1 ARIGPCTGS
10 VRLSRPQPQQIEG
23 SHSGPLPRCSALCV
37 QLSPGGCLVCYRR
50 VSLLAARS
58 RDGLLSGPTAGARHL
73 CDGASDFGPPYRS
86 SDPSRGGGI
95 GPSRRPALASSVS
108 SYQRVLR
115 SSPSLGR
122 KAMAGSVGFVG
133 LGNMGR
139 PMALN
144 LVKAGFELVVH
155 DIDSARLEPLVAA
168 GATVKTSPEAVAAS
182 CHRTICMVETT
193 AQAEA
198 VILGE
203 RGIIQTA
210 KQGDIVLCMSTIDPL
225 AARRFSQQLA
235 QKGVAMLDAPVSGGT
250 HGAAAGTLSVIVGGP
265 AETFAASEDLF
276 RAMGKNIFH
285 VGDLGHGLAM
295 KLINNM
301 LGQIATVAIA
311 EALVFGKKAGLD
323 PGKIFEV
330 VSVSTGNSVQFQN
343 RVPRML
349 ARNFAP
355 GGTIDIS
362 YKDQELETGYAKA
375 LGVPLLMA
383 NLSQQVYQM
392 GRAAGLN
399 KEDGS
404 AIIKVFE
411 RMV

>member
-1 ARIGPCTGS
+1 
-10 VRLSRPQPQQIEG
+10 
-23 SHSGPLPRCSALCV
+23 
-37 QLSPGGCLVCYRR
+37 
-50 VSLLAARS
+50 
-58 RDGLLSGPTAGARHL
+58 
-73 CDGASDFGPPYRS
+73 
-86 SDPSRGGGI
+86 
-95 GPSRRPALASSVS
+95 
-108 SYQRVLR
+108 
-115 SSPSLGR
+115 
-122 KAMAGSVGFVG
+122 MAGTVGFIG
-133 LGNMGR
+133 LGNMGG

-144 LVKAGFELVVH
+144 LVKAGFELIVH
-155 DIDSARLEPLVAA
+155 DINPARVAPLIAA
-168 GATVKTSPEAVAAS
+168 GATLAASAEAVAAN

-193 AQAEA
+193 DQAES
-198 VILGE
+198 VILGDN
-203 RGIIQTA
+203 GIIQSA

-225 AARRFSQQLA
+225 AARRFAERLA
-235 QKGVAMLDAPVSGGT
+235 GKGVAMLDAPVSGGT

-276 RAMGKNIFH
+276 RAMGRNVFH

-323 PGKIFEV
+323 PRKIFEV

-349 ARNFAP
+349 ARNFTP

-375 LGVPLLMA
+375 LGMPLLMA

-392 GRAAGLN
+392 ARAAGLN

-404 AIIKVFE
+404 SIIKVFE
-411 RMV
+411 RMAGMTIGGGD

>member
-1 ARIGPCTGS
+1 
-10 VRLSRPQPQQIEG
+10 
-23 SHSGPLPRCSALCV
+23 
-37 QLSPGGCLVCYRR
+37 
-50 VSLLAARS
+50 
-58 RDGLLSGPTAGARHL
+58 
-73 CDGASDFGPPYRS
+73 
-86 SDPSRGGGI
+86 
-95 GPSRRPALASSVS
+95 
-108 SYQRVLR
+108 
-115 SSPSLGR
+115 
-122 KAMAGSVGFVG
+122 MADTVGFIG
-133 LGNMGR
+133 LGNMGG

-144 LVKAGFELVVH
+144 LVKAGFALVVH
-155 DIDSARLEPLVAA
+155 DIDPARLEPLVAA
-168 GATVKTSPEAVAAS
+168 GATVEASPAAVAAK

-193 AQAEA
+193 AQAES
-198 VILGE
+198 VILGDH
-203 RGIIQTA
+203 GIAQSA
-210 KQGDIVLCMSTIDPL
+210 KQGDVVLCMSTIDPL
-225 AARRFSQQLA
+225 AARRFAEHLA
-235 QKGVAMLDAPVSGGT
+235 AKGVAMLDAPVSGGT
-250 HGAAAGTLSVIVGGP
+250 HGAAAGTLSVIAGGA

-276 RAMGKNIFH
+276 RAMGKNVFH

-323 PGKIFEV
+323 PRKIFEV

-349 ARNFAP
+349 ARNFTP

-362 YKDQELETGYAKA
+362 YKDQELETGFAKA

-383 NLSQQVYQM
+383 NLSQQIYQM

-404 AIIKVFE
+404 AIVKVFE
-411 RMV
+411 RMAGVTIGGDD

>member
-1 ARIGPCTGS
+1 
-10 VRLSRPQPQQIEG
+10 
-23 SHSGPLPRCSALCV
+23 
-37 QLSPGGCLVCYRR
+37 
-50 VSLLAARS
+50 
-58 RDGLLSGPTAGARHL
+58 
-73 CDGASDFGPPYRS
+73 
-86 SDPSRGGGI
+86 
-95 GPSRRPALASSVS
+95 
-108 SYQRVLR
+108 
-115 SSPSLGR
+115 
-122 KAMAGSVGFVG
+122 MAGSVGFVG
-133 LGNMGR
+133 LGNMGG

-155 DIDSARLEPLVAA
+155 DINSARLEPLVAV
-168 GATVKTSPEAVAAS
+168 GATEA
-182 CHRTICMVETT
+182 
-193 AQAEA
+193 
-198 VILGE
+198 
-203 RGIIQTA
+203 
-210 KQGDIVLCMSTIDPL
+210 
-225 AARRFSQQLA
+225 
-235 QKGVAMLDAPVSGGT
+235 
-250 HGAAAGTLSVIVGGP
+250 
-265 AETFAASEDLF
+265 LF
-276 RAMGKNIFH
+276 RVMRTTVFD
-285 VGDLGHGLAM
+285 VGDLGHGLPM
-295 KLINNM
+295 KRINNM
-301 LGQIATVAIA
+301 RGQIATVAIA

-323 PGKIFEV
+323 PRKIVEV

-411 RMV
+411 RMVGVTIGGDD

>member
-1 ARIGPCTGS
+1 
-10 VRLSRPQPQQIEG
+10 
-23 SHSGPLPRCSALCV
+23 
-37 QLSPGGCLVCYRR
+37 
-50 VSLLAARS
+50 
-58 RDGLLSGPTAGARHL
+58 
-73 CDGASDFGPPYRS
+73 
-86 SDPSRGGGI
+86 
-95 GPSRRPALASSVS
+95 
-108 SYQRVLR
+108 
-115 SSPSLGR
+115 
-122 KAMAGSVGFVG
+122 MADTVGFIG
-133 LGNMGR
+133 LSNMGG

-144 LVKAGFELVVH
+144 LIKAGFELVVC
-155 DIDSARLEPLVAA
+155 DVNAARLEPLIAA
-168 GATVKTSPEAVAAS
+168 GAGCEASADAVAAK
-182 CHRTICMVETT
+182 CDRTICMVETT
-193 AQAEA
+193 AQAES
-198 VILGE
+198 VILGDN
-203 RGIIQTA
+203 GIIQSV

-225 AARRFSQQLA
+225 AAHRFAERLA
-235 QKGVAMLDAPVSGGT
+235 DKGAAMLDAPVSGGT

-276 RAMGKNIFH
+276 RAMGKNVFH
-285 VGDLGHGLAM
+285 VGELGHGLAM

-323 PGKIFEV
+323 PRKIFEV

-362 YKDQELETGYAKA
+362 YKDQELETGFAKA

-392 GRAAGLN
+392 ARAQGLN

-404 AIIKVFE
+404 SIIKVFE
-411 RMV
+411 RMAGVTIGGGD